1 MSNKADEGSS
11 VTKRPKRFI
20 TEFCF
25 WRFYWQAWQLSW
37 KAPYT
42 SWKRASSWFLCQYY
56 WNFRVSN
63 SVFYMTNGW
72 RCTVWKF
79 HNFTITQ
86 ILREINFGAFLRC
99 KMSHF
104 SHLETL
110 SFDFCEFLHF
120 LKAEIHQNNKIH
132 SPKNCKKQQF

>member
-1 MSNKADEGSS
+1 MSSKAGEGSS

-20 TEFCF
+20 AKSCF

-63 SVFYMTNGW
+63 SVFYMTNGS
-72 RCTVWKF
+72 RDVQCG
-79 HNFTITQ
+79 NFI
-86 ILREINFGAFLRC
+86 ILLSLRFYV
-99 KMSHF
+99 KSILGY
-104 SHLETL
+104 SRWAKSAIWTHLEAL
-110 SFDFCEFLHF
+110 NFCFCAFLHF
-120 LKAEIHQNNKIH
+120 LKAEITKFTKI
-132 SPKNCKKQQF
+132 